1 MTNQLSSSRSTFLR
15 SFLRMTL
22 TIALQNLIVYG
33 VNLADNIMIGAYS
46 EPAMSG
52 VALVNQIQFLLQ
64 MLVSGAGEGVVVLA
78 SRAWGRGDIGEV
90 KRASSV
96 GMRFGLGAAA
106 LLFAVLLLFPYQV
119 LRLLTP
125 EEAVISE
132 GVRYL
137 RIICYT
143 YPIFAVTNILLA
155 SLRSVETVKIGF
167 YVSLSTLVINVCL
180 NSIFI
185 YGRLGAPELG
195 AVGAAIATLSSRA
208 VELVIVILY
217 IAKADKKLGLKL
229 KDFASCEKTC
239 LASYTRVSIPVM
251 LSGGMW
257 GIAQTVQTGILGHLG
272 ESAIGANSIAATV
285 FSVLTVVTY
294 GSASATAVLI
304 GKAIG
309 EGKDEKTLQSYANR
323 LQLIFVG
330 IGVAT
335 GIALFLFKD
344 FIIGFY
350 NITPETRELAL
361 AFMTVLSVTVVG
373 TAYQMATLTGIV
385 RGGGD
390 TSFTLK
396 NDSFFM
402 WVIVIPSALVSA
414 FLLDLSPVIV
424 FACLKC
430 DQILKCTVAV
440 VKVNFGRWIKKV

>member
-1 MTNQLSSSRSTFLR
+1 MTTTSSAS
-15 SFLRMTL
+15 SFFRPFFRMTL

-46 EPAMSG
+46 ESAMSG

-64 MLVSGAGEGVVVLA
+64 MLVSGAGEGLAVLA
-78 SRAWGRGDIGEV
+78 SRAWGRGDIDEV
-90 KRASSV
+90 KSATSV
-96 GMRFGLGAAA
+96 GMRFGLGASA
-106 LLFAVLLLFPYQV
+106 LLFFAVLLFPESI
-119 LRLLTP
+119 LGLLTP
-125 EEAVISE
+125 EKAVIAE
-132 GVRYL
+132 GVAYL

-143 YPIFAVTNILLA
+143 YPVFALTNMLLA

-167 YVSLSTLVINVCL
+167 FVSLSTLVINVCL
-180 NSIFI
+180 NGILI

-195 AVGAAIATLSSRA
+195 VVGAAIATLISRIA
-208 VELVIVILY
+208 ELVIILVY
-217 IAKADKKLGLKL
+217 LAVGEKKLHLKL
-229 KDFASCEKTC
+229 RDFASCERTC
-239 LASYTRVSIPVM
+239 LVSYTRVSIPVM

-257 GIAQTVQTGILGHLG
+257 GIAQTVQTGIIGHLG

-294 GSASATAVLI
+294 GSASAAAVLI

-309 EGKDEKTLQSYANR
+309 EGKDEKTLGHYASR
-323 LQLIFVG
+323 LQLIFLAIG
-330 IGVAT
+330 IAT
-335 GIALFLFKD
+335 GALLFLFKD

-350 NITPETRELAL
+350 RITPETKELAL

-402 WVIVIPSALVSA
+402 WVIVIPSALAAA
-414 FLLDLSPVIV
+414 FLFELSPIV
-424 FACLKC
+424 VFICLKC
-430 DQILKCTVAV
+430 DQILKCAVAA
-440 VKVNFGRWIKKV
+440 VKVNFGRWIKRV